1 MRKKRG
7 YTLLEVIVALG
18 LVATGTLAF
27 GAMVPMSARSSR
39 MNANYQQ
46 AVSLLQHKIDQCRA
60 VGWGRLTYTELQN
73 AGIIDASPVTSP
85 YSYATVDTLTSI
97 YPSATGTLQVSDY
110 NSDIRQVTV
119 TLTWTGSPVR
129 QGNGTLTATAMIA
142 KE

>member
-7 YTLLEVIVALG
+7 YTLIEVIVALG
-18 LVATGTLAF
+18 LVAAGTLAF

-60 VGWGRLTYTELQN
+60 VGWGRLTYSELHN
-73 AGIIDASPVTSP
+73 AGIIDDSPTTSP
-85 YSYATVDTLTSI
+85 FNFATVDTLTSI
-97 YPSATGTLQVSDY
+97 YPACTGTIQVSDY
-110 NSDIRQVTV
+110 SSVIRQVTV

-129 QGNGTLTATAMIA
+129 QGNGTLTATALIA